1 MSMRTIKMLGQKTR
15 ESLMDTLSIISLIVG
30 VIGTAIAIYQSA
42 VIREGNKRKRE
53 LQYILAGVNNA
64 ALQKQ
69 QAWQNQI
76 ATLKKLETDQDWEMG
91 RLYLRAKDDFAEI
104 ASLTIA
110 LEGTIDVDNSAIKS
124 MMDKSI
130 EIVQKNNFLQEE
142 GMKNPL
148 FKNPSP
154 SEAEKP

>member
-1 MSMRTIKMLGQKTR
+1 MDVITTI
-15 ESLMDTLSIISLIVG
+15 SLMVG
-30 VIGTAIAIYQSA
+30 IIGTAIAIYQAA
-42 VIREGNKRKRE
+42 VIRESAKRKSE
-53 LQYILAGVNNA
+53 LQYILAGINNA

-110 LEGTIDVDNSAIKS
+110 LEGTIDIDNSAIKA

-130 EIVQKNNFLQEE
+130 QIVQKNNLLQEE

-148 FKNPSP
+148 FNNPQP
-154 SEAEKP
+154 NQDEKP

>member
-1 MSMRTIKMLGQKTR
+1 MEDPITIV
-15 ESLMDTLSIISLIVG
+15 SLLVG
-30 VIGTAIAIYQSA
+30 VIGTSIAIYQAA
-42 VIREGNKRKRE
+42 VIREGKKRKSE
-53 LQYILAGVNNA
+53 LQYILAGINNA

-69 QAWQNQI
+69 QTWQNQI
-76 ATLKKLETDQDWEMG
+76 STLKKLESEQDWEMG

-110 LEGTIDVDNSAIKS
+110 LEGTIDIDNSAIKS

-130 EIVQKNNFLQEE
+130 EIVRKNNVLQEE

-148 FKNPSP
+148 FNNPVP
-154 SEAEKP
+154 EPEKKP

>member
-1 MSMRTIKMLGQKTR
+1 M
-15 ESLMDTLSIISLIVG
+15 VG
-30 VIGTAIAIYQSA
+30 VIGTAIAIYQAA
-42 VIREGNKRKRE
+42 VIRESAKRKSE
-53 LQYILAGVNNA
+53 LQYILAGINNA

-110 LEGTIDVDNSAIKS
+110 LEGTIDIDYSAIKA

-130 EIVQKNNFLQEE
+130 QIVQKNNLLQGE

-148 FKNPSP
+148 FKNPQPNQDKKS
-154 SEAEKP
+154 